1 MKKGCLPTSPKKS
14 QRISSVKII
23 GREQSGT
30 CSYSGDQKTLKI
42 YISNNNLCTQTC
54 KVYIYIYIN
63 ILCRQKNHSYV
74 IVKKSMQSKSVLML
88 TYTHA
93 RRPEESF
100 IFVRTHRHY
109 HCHYIFFSFAWLVGC
124 LLRFKK
130 RVKIRKGANC
140 YLYYSVKSSKPRGST
155 RYRRIPREPKQR
167 KCNTHCV

>member
-1 MKKGCLPTSPKKS
+1 MQT
-14 QRISSVKII
+14 
-23 GREQSGT
+23 E
-30 CSYSGDQKTLKI
+30 KTTAM
-42 YISNNNLCTQTC
+42 S
-54 KVYIYIYIN
+54 
-63 ILCRQKNHSYV
+63 
-74 IVKKSMQSKSVLML
+74 IVKREHANKVCMML

-109 HCHYIFFSFAWLVGC
+109 HFFYSFAWLVGC
-124 LLRFKK
+124 SVLKK

-167 KCNTHCV
+167 KCNTHCVWGTRRFLWISRRTGRTRWFKRVQWWNVRDLATNRLCILGKSNRPQ

>member
-1 MKKGCLPTSPKKS
+1 MYMQTEKTTAM
-14 QRISSVKII
+14 SS
-23 GREQSGT
+23 
-30 CSYSGDQKTLKI
+30 
-42 YISNNNLCTQTC
+42 
-54 KVYIYIYIN
+54 
-63 ILCRQKNHSYV
+63 
-74 IVKKSMQSKSVLML
+74 IVKREHANKVCMML

-109 HCHYIFFSFAWLVGC
+109 HFFYSFAWLVGC
-124 LLRFKK
+124 SVLKK

>member
-1 MKKGCLPTSPKKS
+1 
-14 QRISSVKII
+14 
-23 GREQSGT
+23 
-30 CSYSGDQKTLKI
+30 
-42 YISNNNLCTQTC
+42 
-54 KVYIYIYIN
+54 
-63 ILCRQKNHSYV
+63 
-74 IVKKSMQSKSVLML
+74 MQNKSVLML

-100 IFVRTHRHY
+100 IFVRTHGHY

-167 KCNTHCV
+167 KCNTHCVWGTGNFLDFKENKNGFDEFKGFNNETCVISLRINSHND